1 MFNPEELKLK
11 IYDKNDE
18 VLFDEIVICI
28 NNDAFRSA
36 SILIWISIAES
47 LKNKLNILAKDNK
60 KIKKDMKNYEKKRID
75 SLLIEYSKNWKLI
88 NETEYYQLK
97 TIITDRNNF
106 AHPNFESPTKEKVI
120 CYLNFAVSYVLSKPP
135 YFTYNYSKNFFKNYL
150 SAKPYY
156 FKSKSNEQIR
166 EYAKSFV
173 RRLDKN
179 NLNKILNCLF
189 EIIEELY
196 ENYDE
201 RKINCINNCLIYLDE
216 LLSQEE
222 IKISDDE
229 YNKYLNNYPKTSC
242 NIFTFEENWKRLDLR
257 TQSRIFYES
266 KSEIFSK
273 IEFIN
278 IFNQL
283 FESNLLPPEF
293 EIEFEETIK
302 ELPLESLIN
311 YDLNYDYY
319 YEKIISY
326 LNEFEFKYQ
335 ISAVNS
341 LKILDLD
348 KFNEEQL
355 YQIGHDIFK
364 KAIENSWAC
373 QEVIDNTYSKKT
385 EKYLKKPILRGMM
398 DKAIENPY
406 GIYFNYEEYIRK
418 LLNILHEFDE
428 EKNILNESLKKF
440 ELKTLVQDEIGEY
453 LKSIDNFKELQ
464 EDSLI
469 YDETALIIKYIN
481 EMACKSI
488 NRLIDENPSQILTY
502 FDFRKIA
509 EYIYDCLT
517 ESKREKFSKL
527 AFKETENFIEFFTD
541 YEVTTIDGK
550 ENYSLIIRWELIDKF
565 VDYTELKEHIER
577 SFSKYEKVIETFL
590 NR

>member
-135 YFTYNYSKNFFKNYL
+135 YFTYNYSQNFFKNYL

-428 EKNILNESLKKF
+428 EKNILKKKKKKF